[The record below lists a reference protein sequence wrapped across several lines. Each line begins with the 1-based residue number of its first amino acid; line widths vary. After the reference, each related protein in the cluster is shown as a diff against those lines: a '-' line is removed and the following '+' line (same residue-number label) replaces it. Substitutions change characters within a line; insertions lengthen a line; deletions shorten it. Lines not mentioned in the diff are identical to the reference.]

1 MSFPRKR
8 ESRHLDSCFRR
19 SGTKQVDG
27 ECRRAKQPELNPK
40 FKTTNFKI
48 HMFEPFEFGEFD
60 IV

>member
-1 MSFPRKR
+1 MPFPRKR

-19 SGTKQVDG
+19 SDIKQVDD
-27 ECRRAKQPELNPK
+27 ECRWAKQPELDPK

-48 HMFEPFEFGEFD
+48 HMFEHFEFGEFD